1 MKILK
6 TMKNNIYL
14 ISLIFF
20 INTLVYGQEKILD
33 AYVNKA
39 LEENQSIKQQKF
51 LLEKNLWAL
60 EEAKGFFLPSVN
72 FVTTY
77 TLARGGRRIN
87 LPVGDLVNPVYRTL
101 NLLTASNNFPQI
113 ANTEEQF
120 LPNNFYDARIKIQQP
135 ILNYEIT
142 YNKRIKQTQIELQKN
157 EIEIY
162 KRELTKDIKLA
173 YFKYLQ
179 SIEAVKIYQNGN
191 LLLDES
197 QRINESLIKN
207 GMVNNTVLLKID
219 AEKQKLKAKI
229 IEAQNN
235 QKNALAYCNFLFN
248 QNFDNAIEIDSVYF
262 NRFLILPEVNGSV
275 EKREELNKLTIAKD
289 IQQNILALNKSAFL
303 PKLGAGLDVGSQAF
317 HWQVDNKSAYYLLGI
332 NLEVPIFN
340 GFRNKNRIKQTK
352 ADIDALD
359 AQTEQVKSQLKLAN
373 QMAKNNYENA
383 WNIYLTYPSQ
393 LEAYQKN
400 YQDLFKKYKQ
410 GQGTIIELL
419 QSQNDII
426 NTKILQ
432 SLSFFDIWLKKV
444 ELERTIQ

>member
-1 MKILK
+1 
-6 TMKNNIYL
+6 MKNILYV

-33 AYVNKA
+33 NYVNKA
-39 LEENQSIKQQKF
+39 LEANQGIKQQQF
-51 LLEKNLWAL
+51 LLQKNLWAL

-77 TLARGGRRIN
+77 TLAKGGRRIN

-113 ANTEEQF
+113 ENAEEQF
-120 LPNNFYDARIKIQQP
+120 LPNDFYDTRIKIQQP
-135 ILNYEIT
+135 IINYEIH
-142 YNKRIKQTQIELQKN
+142 YNKKIKQTQIEFQRN

-162 KRELTKDIKLA
+162 KRELVKDVKLA
-173 YFKYLQ
+173 YFRYLQ
-179 SIEAVKIYQNGN
+179 SLEAVKIYQNGN

-207 GMVNNTVLLKID
+207 GMVNNTVLLKIE
-219 AEKQKLKAKI
+219 AERQKLKAKI

-235 QKNALAYCNFLFN
+235 QKNALAYCNFLLN
-248 QNFDNAIEIDSVYF
+248 QNFDNVIEIDSTYF

-317 HWQVDNKSAYYLLGI
+317 HWQFNNKSAYYLLGF

-340 GFRNKNRIKQTK
+340 GFRNKNKIKQTK

-359 AQTEQVKSQLKLAN
+359 AQTEQVKSQLKLVN
-373 QMAKNNYENA
+373 QIAKNNYENV
-383 WNIYLTYPSQ
+383 WNIYLTYPPQ
-393 LEAYQKN
+393 LDAYQKN
-400 YQDLFKKYKQ
+400 YQDLLKKYKQ
-410 GQGTIIELL
+410 GQSTIIELL
-419 QSQNDII
+419 QAQNDIT

-444 ELERTIQ
+444 ELERTIK